1 MVYREIIESL
11 GEEGMTLVGDV
22 TIPDALQEIL
32 GRAVSHMRIAATQV
46 DKLRPSELWAYK
58 FDAQGNRLVEPS
70 KWLRAE
76 TAARKEVMEIAGRMA
91 QLDIDGRR
99 VAVEEAEAL
108 FITRFLDAV
117 LDGLN
122 LTDEQRGLLGPALDN
137 AMPLIEG
144 VVAA

>member
-1 MVYREIIESL
+1 MVYAEL
-11 GEEGMTLVGDV
+11 VEEFAAVGMTIPRAI
-22 TIPDALQEIL
+22 TIADALQEVL
-32 GRAVSHMRIAATQV
+32 GRAVAHMRIAATEV
-46 DKLRPSELWAYK
+46 DRLKPTDLWAYK

-76 TAARKEVMEIAGRMA
+76 TVARKEVLEIASRMA

-117 LDGLN
+117 LDQLN